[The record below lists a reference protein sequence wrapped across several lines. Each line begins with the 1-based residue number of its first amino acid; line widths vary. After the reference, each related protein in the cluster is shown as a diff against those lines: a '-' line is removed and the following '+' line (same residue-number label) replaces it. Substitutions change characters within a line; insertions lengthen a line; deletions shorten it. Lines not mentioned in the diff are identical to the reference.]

1 MSRVKAYQQ
10 VTELRTAG
18 GLSIKDITEEVQ
30 EAVAASGIR
39 NGIGSLPGGAASV
52 SPSGA

>member
-1 MSRVKAYQQ
+1 MKAYQR

-18 GLSIKDITEEVQ
+18 GLSVKDITEEVQ

-39 NGIGSLPGGAASV
+39 NGICSVYSPHTTCCGG
-52 SPSGA
+52 